1 MPTKCVKVYIT
12 YNNENKIPYADM
24 CKELWELQKQ
34 IRAAKNKAVSAIY
47 QNLMWKMEQKKITG
61 EYPDEKEKYGC
72 KLGQHIYALMRQEA
86 PDIQTSD
93 ISTSQQIL
101 TQKVKKSAKEILRG
115 DKSLECFKSN
125 QPIEIHNKSIRIVD
139 DEGKIGIGLSLFSTE
154 KRTSLGMK
162 NGILW
167 FTAWKPGDSQ
177 KAILD
182 RCASGEYRHGA
193 GALKYDQK
201 KQMWVLSVTYSF
213 EAQQKD
219 LDPEKICGVDL
230 GISSPVYCATN
241 KGYERMN
248 YPGGRVESFRKQV
261 ERRKRQILRSG
272 PFVGKGGRGHGYK
285 RRVEAAKS
293 ISDRIARFRDTENDI
308 ISRSV
313 VDFSLKN
320 GCGVIQM
327 ENLSGIGELS
337 VFLKNWAYYD
347 LQSKIEQKANEAG
360 IVVRKINPKYT
371 SQRCH
376 KCGHIS
382 AGNRKTQ
389 ADFVCEKCGYSTNA
403 DFNAAKNISLKDI
416 EQVVKTSLSTNRKQ
430 TA

>member
-1 MPTKCVKVYIT
+1 MPTKCVKVYLT
-12 YNNENKIPYADM
+12 YNNENGLSYKDM

-47 QNLMWKMEQKKITG
+47 QNLMWKIEQKRLTG
-61 EYPDEKEKYGC
+61 EYPDEQTKYGC
-72 KLGQHIYALMRQEA
+72 KIGQHIYALMRREA
-86 PDIQTSD
+86 PDIQTSN
-93 ISTSQQIL
+93 IATSQQIL
-101 TQKVKKSAKEILRG
+101 TQKVKKSSKDLLRG
-115 DKSLECFKSN
+115 DKALECFKSN
-125 QPIEIHNKSIRIVD
+125 QPIEIHNKSVRIVD
-139 DEGKIGIGLSLFSTE
+139 EDGKICVGLSLFSTE
-154 KRTSLGMK
+154 KRTALGMK

-167 FTAWKPGDSQ
+167 FTVWKPGDSQ
-177 KAILD
+177 KAILE

-201 KQMWVLSVTYSF
+201 KRMWVLSVTYSF
-213 EAQQKD
+213 ETQQKD

-230 GISSPVYCATN
+230 GIASPVYCAIN

-248 YPGGRVESFRKQV
+248 YPGGRVEAFRRQV

-272 PFVGKGGRGHGYK
+272 PFVGFGGRGHGHK
-285 RRVEAAKS
+285 RRVEAVNT

-313 VDFSLKN
+313 VDFALRN
-320 GCGVIQM
+320 GCGVIQL

-347 LQSKIEQKANEAG
+347 LQNKIEQKAKEVG
-360 IVVRKINPKYT
+360 IEVRKIDPKYT

-382 AGNRKTQ
+382 AENRKTQ

-403 DFNAAKNISLKDI
+403 DFNAAKNIALKDI
-416 EQVVKTSLSTNRKQ
+416 EKVIETSLSADRKQ

>member
-1 MPTKCVKVYIT
+1 MPTKCVKVYLT
-12 YNNENKIPYADM
+12 YNDENGLSYTDM
-24 CKELWELQKQ
+24 CKELWGLQRQ

-47 QNLMWKMEQKKITG
+47 QNLIWKMEQKRLTG
-61 EYPDEKEKYGC
+61 EYPDEQAKYGC

-86 PDIQTSD
+86 PDIQTSN
-93 ISTSQQIL
+93 IATSQQIL
-101 TQKVKKSAKEILRG
+101 TQKVRKSSKDLLRG

-125 QPIEIHNKSIRIVD
+125 QPIEIHNKSVRIVD
-139 DEGKIGIGLSLFSTE
+139 ENGKIGIGVSLFSTE
-154 KRTSLGMK
+154 KRTALSMK

-167 FTAWKPGDSQ
+167 FTVWKPGDSQ
-177 KAILD
+177 KAILK

-201 KQMWVLSVTYSF
+201 KRMWALSVTYSF
-213 EAQQKD
+213 GAAQKD

-230 GISSPVYCATN
+230 GIASPVYCAVN
-241 KGYERMN
+241 NGYERMN
-248 YPGGRVESFRKQV
+248 YPGGRVEAFRIQV
-261 ERRKRQILRSG
+261 ERRKRQLLRSG
-272 PFVGKGGRGHGYK
+272 PFVSPGGHGHGYK
-285 RRVEAAKS
+285 RHVEAANK
-293 ISDRIARFRDTENDI
+293 ISNRVARFRDTENDI

-313 VDFSLKN
+313 VDFALRN
-320 GCGVIQM
+320 RCGAIQM
-327 ENLSGIGELS
+327 ENLSGIGERS

-347 LQSKIEQKANEAG
+347 LQSKIEQKAKEAG
-360 IVVRKINPKYT
+360 IAVRKINPKYT

-382 AGNRKTQ
+382 AENRKTQ

-403 DFNAAKNISLKDI
+403 DFNAAKNIALKDI
-416 EQVVKTSLSTNRKQ
+416 EKVIETSLRANRKQ